1 MLDWS
6 LLRDTAVVALAGRRI
21 GAVDINPS
29 RFPLEVVPIVR
40 RRRTNLLPRKRAVAL
55 VCSAACGADL
65 LALEEA
71 ERLGLRR
78 RIIPRFR
85 RTDTK
90 RPRLLTAQ
98 EIGVECSTVSS
109 RLRQRPATSLCFLEM
124 LAATRPRMPLRTKRS
139 LARLRGL
146 RKRGSRIGWS
156 RRLSGSD

>member
-6 LLRDTAVVALAGRRI
+6 LLRDTVVVALAGRRI

-40 RRRTNLLPRKRAVAL
+40 QRRANLLPRKRAVAL

-65 LALEEA
+65 LEEA

-85 RTDTK
+85 RTETK

-98 EIGVECSTVSS
+98 EIGVECSTVLS
-109 RLRQRPATSLCFLEM
+109 RLPQRPATSLCFLEM